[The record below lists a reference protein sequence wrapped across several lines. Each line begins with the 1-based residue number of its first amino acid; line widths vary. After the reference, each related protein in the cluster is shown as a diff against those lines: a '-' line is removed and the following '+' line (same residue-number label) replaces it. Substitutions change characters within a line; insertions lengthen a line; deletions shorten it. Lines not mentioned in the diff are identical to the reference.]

1 MNKLRD
7 MKIGN
12 KLGTG
17 FGVLV
22 ALLIAMTVM
31 AIWGLSTLNNLKGL
45 IVLENKKSMA
55 ASEVRANVRDIGN
68 RLATIVLAR
77 DKAHMEETQR
87 GLAPLRANYAKKMEE
102 LKAMSHTKEGKDKLA
117 AVEQSI
123 TEAREVNVKLVELA
137 LAGNTEEAVQM
148 LNVNSVPLMEKVYST
163 VHDMRTWREQQ
174 MADDVKEAESLYS
187 KLRWMLVLSG
197 VLAILI
203 AVFFSIVIT
212 RSIVGPVRKG
222 LEFAASISQGDMTQ
236 TLKIEQKDEIG
247 DLAKALN
254 EMRANIHRMV
264 ADIGGCVQTLASSST
279 ELSTVSAQMAY
290 GVKDMSESANGVAA
304 AAEESSAN
312 TVSVAASMEQAT
324 TNLSSVASATE
335 EMSATVGEI
344 ASNSEKARAISSD
357 ATVQAQAVSTMM
369 KELGRAAQEIGQVTE
384 TITSISAQTNLLA
397 LNATIEAA
405 RAGAA
410 GKGFAVV
417 ANEIKELAQQ
427 TAAATEDIKG
437 KIASIQA
444 STGGAIGDIEKIAQV
459 IKQVEE
465 IVANIAAAI
474 EEQSAVT
481 RDVASN
487 ISQASMGMQDSNERV
502 GQTATVS
509 QSIAE
514 DIARVTATISRFTRN
529 NECVQSNAED
539 LLRLREAF
547 ESLIGRFKLNND
559 GTFDPGPIKMAHQAW
574 VSRAANLLA
583 GKQSLDASEVT
594 DHHLCK
600 FGKWYYGE
608 GTKECGHLD
617 IFKSLESPHAE
628 IHAKTREI
636 AQFVATG
643 KRTEAS
649 AKLQELMTTSRG
661 LCQKLDQLAGT
672 VNVKQGQSA
681 G

>member
-1 MNKLRD
+1 MSKLRD
-7 MKIGN
+7 MKIGK

-22 ALLIAMTVM
+22 ALLLGMTVM
-31 AIWGLSTLNNLKGL
+31 AIWGLSTVNNLKEM
-45 IVLENKKSMA
+45 IVSESDKSMA
-55 ASEVRANVRDIGN
+55 AAEVRDNVRDIGN
-68 RLATIVLAR
+68 RLATIVLSR
-77 DKAHMEETQR
+77 DKADKEGAQR
-87 GLAPLRANYAKKMEE
+87 SLAPVRAQYVKTMGE
-102 LKAMSHTKEGKDKLA
+102 LKATASSQAGKEKLA
-117 AVEQSI
+117 AIENSI
-123 TEAREVNVKLVELA
+123 DAAREVNIKLTELA
-137 LAGNTEEAVQM
+137 MAGQNEEAAQM
-148 LNVNSVPLMEKVYST
+148 FTINSAPLMEKVYSA
-163 VHDMRTWREQQ
+163 VHDLRAWRAEQ
-174 MADDVKEAESLYS
+174 MAIHVKDANSLYS
-187 KLRWMLVLSG
+187 KLRWLLILSG
-197 VLAILI
+197 GLALLV
-203 AVFFSIVIT
+203 AAFFCVVIT
-212 RSIVGPVRKG
+212 RSIVGPVKQG
-222 LEFAASISQGDMTQ
+222 VEFAASISQGDMTQ

-247 DLAKALN
+247 DLAGALN
-254 EMRANIHRMV
+254 EMRANMHRMV
-264 ADIGGCVQTLASSST
+264 ADINGCVQTLASSSS

-344 ASNSEKARAISSD
+344 ASNSEKARAISSE
-357 ATVQAQAVSTMM
+357 ATVQAQAVSTVM

-474 EEQSAVT
+474 EEQSVVT

-487 ISQASMGMQDSNERV
+487 ISQASMGMQDSNERI

-514 DIARVTATISRFTRN
+514 DIARVTATITRFTRD
-529 NECVQSNAED
+529 NECVQSNADD
-539 LLRLREAF
+539 LLRLRETF
-547 ESLIGRFKLNND
+547 ESLIGRFKLNKD

-583 GKQSLDASEVT
+583 GKQSLDANEVI
-594 DHHLCK
+594 DHHACK

-608 GTKECGHLD
+608 GGKECGHLRD
-617 IFKSLESPHAE
+617 L
-628 IHAKTREI
+628 
-636 AQFVATG
+636 
-643 KRTEAS
+643 
-649 AKLQELMTTSRG
+649 
-661 LCQKLDQLAGT
+661 
-672 VNVKQGQSA
+672 
-681 G
+681 

>member
-7 MKIGN
+7 MKIGK
-12 KLGTG
+12 KLGAG

-31 AIWGLSTLNNLKGL
+31 AIWGLSTLNHLKGT
-45 IVLENKKSMA
+45 IVSENKKSMA
-55 ASEVRANVRDIGN
+55 AAEVSENIRDIGN
-68 RLATIVLAR
+68 RLATIVLSNSSWDR
-77 DKAHMEETQR
+77 AHMEEIQKS
-87 GLAPLRANYAKKMEE
+87 LVPLRANYAKKMEE
-102 LKAMSHTKEGKDKLA
+102 LKATAATQEAKAKLEA
-117 AVEQSI
+117 IEHSI
-123 TEAREVNVKLVELA
+123 DDAREVNVKLVEMA
-137 LAGNTEEAVQM
+137 LAGYNEEAVQTFI
-148 LNVNSVPLMEKVYST
+148 VDSAPLMEKVYSS
-163 VHDMRTWREQQ
+163 VDELRAWREKQ
-174 MADDVKEAESLYS
+174 MAGEVKETESLYS

-197 VLAILI
+197 VLAILV
-203 AVFFSIVIT
+203 AVFFGVVIT

-222 LEFAASISQGDMTQ
+222 VEFAAAISQGDMTQ

-254 EMRANIHRMV
+254 EMRTNIHRMV
-264 ADIGGCVQTLASSST
+264 SDISGCVQTLASSST
-279 ELSTVSAQMAY
+279 ELSTVSAQMAC
-290 GVKDMSESANGVAA
+290 GVKEMSESANGVAA

-312 TVSVAASMEQAT
+312 TVSVAASMEEAT

-344 ASNSEKARAISSD
+344 ASNSEKARAISSE

-514 DIARVTATISRFTRN
+514 DIARVTATISRFTRD
-529 NECVQSNAED
+529 NECVESNADD
-539 LLRLREAF
+539 LLRLRETF
-547 ESLIGRFKLNND
+547 ESLIGRFKLNKD
-559 GTFDPGPIKMAHQAW
+559 GVFDPGPIKMAHQAW
-574 VSRAANLLA
+574 VSRASNLLA

-608 GTKECGHLD
+608 GGKECGHLE
-617 IFKSLESPHAE
+617 IFKSLEAPHAE
-628 IHAKTREI
+628 IHARTREI

-649 AKLQELMTTSRG
+649 AKLQELMATSRG

-672 VNVKQGQSA
+672 VNVKVQG
-681 G
+681 